1 MVDIE
6 NEKRYNV
13 YGNFKDNF
21 KNNFKEDMRTKG
33 KVYRYVKHHTEK

>member
-6 NEKRYNV
+6 NEKEYNV
-13 YGNFKDNF
+13 YGNLK
-21 KNNFKEDMRTKG
+21 DMRTKG